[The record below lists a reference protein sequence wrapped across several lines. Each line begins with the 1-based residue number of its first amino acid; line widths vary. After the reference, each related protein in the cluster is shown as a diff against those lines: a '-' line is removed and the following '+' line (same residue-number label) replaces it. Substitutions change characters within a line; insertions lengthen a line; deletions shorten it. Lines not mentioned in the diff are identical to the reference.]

1 VHATPLAGLPNGA
14 AGDLVPNGRHQLHLL
29 WMNKADGNG
38 HTSESKQQPTYW
50 GEARQHGVT
59 TSRVKPCEGEALV
72 PGRSVH
78 REAADP
84 ASVPSSTSWGDV
96 VVDSS
101 DAEPDVRQQG
111 RYDGR
116 AQVLFVA
123 SLLLH

>member
-1 VHATPLAGLPNGA
+1 
-14 AGDLVPNGRHQLHLL
+14 
-29 WMNKADGNG
+29 MNKADGNG